1 MLQVVPVGPPVRM
14 QAEAAWHRLRPV
26 ASVIPQQPSVAGF
39 RFPLRQVRQDIASA
53 PGGAVSYGPM
63 GVLIVPPVP
72 PVPEPPVPPVPEP
85 PVPEP
90 PVPAVPTVPPVPAVP
105 TVPPVPTEPP
115 VPAVP
120 TVPPVPAVPTEPPVP
135 AVPVVPAVPP
145 PAMQVIGIA
154 FIRLSPQM
162 PSLTAIE
169 SCTAPAAVQRKVVD
183 AACAPSMPI
192 VVGAAVQV

>member
-1 MLQVVPVGPPVRM
+1 MLQVVPVVPPVRM
-14 QAEAAWHRLRPV
+14 QAEAVWHRLRPV

-53 PGGAVSYGPM
+53 TGGAVSYGHM
-63 GVLIVPPVP
+63 SVLIVPPVP
-72 PVPEPPVPPVPEP
+72 PVPVPPVPEP
-85 PVPEP
+85 PVP
-90 PVPAVPTVPPVPAVP
+90 
-105 TVPPVPTEPP
+105 TEPP
-115 VPAVP
+115 VPE
-120 TVPPVPAVPTEPPVP
+120 PPVPEPPVP

-154 FIRLSPQM
+154 FMRLSPQM
-162 PSLTAIE
+162 PSLTAID

-192 VVGAAVQV
+192 AVGAAVQV

>member
-1 MLQVVPVGPPVRM
+1 MLQVVPVVPPVRM

-53 PGGAVSYGPM
+53 TGGAVSYGHM
-63 GVLIVPPVP
+63 SVLIVPPVP
-72 PVPEPPVPPVPEP
+72 PVPVPPVPEPPVPTEPPVPEP

-90 PVPAVPTVPPVPAVP
+90 PVPAVPVPPVPP
-105 TVPPVPTEPP
+105 VPPEPP
-115 VPAVP
+115 VP
-120 TVPPVPAVPTEPPVP
+120 EPPVP

-154 FIRLSPQM
+154 FMRLSPQM
-162 PSLTAIE
+162 PSLTAID